1 MILGVAMQFIP
12 VLGEE
17 AETIRMAQTAR
28 GARFESKKLTER
40 AASFLPLV
48 IPVFLAAFVGRMNCV
63 RDGGERLSRA
73 GAANKEEKITAKP
86 QRECGDCRECDFFDC
101 AGILAKIENNA

>member
-28 GARFESKKLTER
+28 GLGLKVKADR
-40 AASFLPLV
+40 ACGELS
-48 IPVFLAAFVGRMNCV
+48 AAGHTGVS
-63 RDGGERLSRA
+63 GGVSS
-73 GAANKEEKITAKP
+73 G
-86 QRECGDCRECDFFDC
+86 G
-101 AGILAKIENNA
+101 